1 MAATAELQAMAKSRG
16 RPRVDRDDVTVKLDR
31 VMASRAKAIA
41 NFRGIPVAELL
52 SDIVRVPIDKAYAQM
67 IRELD
72 AGTKAKGTK
81 E

>member
-1 MAATAELQAMAKSRG
+1 MQTMAKSRG
-16 RPRVDRDDVTVKLDR
+16 RPKVDRDDVTVKLDR

-52 SDIVRVPIDKAYAQM
+52 TEIVRLPIDRAYAQM

-72 AGTKAKGTK
+72 AGTKAKGK
-81 E
+81 GE